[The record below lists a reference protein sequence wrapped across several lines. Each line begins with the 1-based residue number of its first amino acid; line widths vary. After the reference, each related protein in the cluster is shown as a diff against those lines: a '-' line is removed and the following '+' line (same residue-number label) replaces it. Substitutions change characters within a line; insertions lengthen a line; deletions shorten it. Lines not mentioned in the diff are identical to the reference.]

1 MDISTLSSGPAVSN
15 NKQCLHEM
23 KYSQTRFN
31 PELNLT
37 KLKNIMQKKFQVT
50 DTVLLYHFV
59 TNQLSG
65 NTEDRIYIV

>member
-1 MDISTLSSGPAVSN
+1 
-15 NKQCLHEM
+15 M